1 MRAFLLMSN
10 SFRFIK
16 FNNTF
21 HMKLGHIE
29 IFVKN
34 PLESKK
40 FYTDLLG
47 FEVVDVQDNKFV
59 WLKSGDSLILLRPG
73 DYSPD
78 SVTSEYSKSKSG
90 LVIYTDDLERT
101 SGKLKSK
108 GLEFKGT
115 DGSDKCLTFTDPDG
129 NWLQLVN
136 PEDH

>member
-1 MRAFLLMSN
+1 ME
-10 SFRFIK
+10 
-16 FNNTF
+16 
-21 HMKLGHIE
+21 LGHIE

-47 FEVVDVQDNKFV
+47 FELVDVQDDKFV

-73 DYSPD
+73 NYS
-78 SVTSEYSKSKSG
+78 SGLESSEYNKSKSG
-90 LVIYTDDLERT
+90 LVIYTDNLERT
-101 SGKLKSK
+101 SEKLKSK

-115 DGSDKCLTFTDPDG
+115 DGNDKCLTFTDHDG
-129 NWLQLVN
+129 NWFQLVN

>member
-1 MRAFLLMSN
+1 
-10 SFRFIK
+10 
-16 FNNTF
+16 
-21 HMKLGHIE
+21 MKLGHIE

-115 DGSDKCLTFTDPDG
+115 DGSDKCLTFIDPDG